1 MYTNKNNIILI
12 IGVAAAILISSCGNS
27 IKTSSESERVN
38 TYFDKMFDEYLDRH
52 PEYQAYLGIK
62 KDYDQA
68 EKSIESA
75 NNIQKYEKRIL
86 GNLKTSKDE
95 EEIFRIRKIVEN
107 IKRVAEYASDIGEI
121 VLNMNIE
128 KILKKSK
135 V

>member
-1 MYTNKNNIILI
+1 MPSII
-12 IGVAAAILISSCGNS
+12 
-27 IKTSSESERVN
+27 
-38 TYFDKMFDEYLDRH
+38 
-52 PEYQAYLGIK
+52 Q

-68 EKSIESA
+68 EKSIENA

-86 GNLKTSKDE
+86 DNLKTSKDE